1 MQRSSVMIPVYNR
14 AGLAPHEAGSASGSF
29 YLSPVDLTRR
39 IREIVNAVIPPD
51 ASIAVVSKGDG
62 ELVELHGRRARHFP
76 ESEKGG
82 CAGHYPADGS
92 EAVTLVENARADG
105 VHYLLLPQTAFWWL
119 EQYPE
124 LARHLH
130 QRYRKINADS
140 STCLIYSLDSL
151 TPPESHLQSQGSSA
165 TESRLE
171 QLDRLLLEEPS
182 GVNRKVSPY
191 DLMYKGSGHPERY
204 FRWGP
209 EALYRIELALLAAGK
224 VDITRILDLPCG
236 HGRVLRTLGA
246 AFPEAEVTACDLD
259 RDAVDFCAQHLGA
272 VPVYSDELPDNIELD
287 GPFEVIWCGSLLT
300 HLNGDRWPGWLELF
314 SSVLSAGGVLV
325 FSVHGRHMIELLRSR
340 ELRMGLT
347 DERIDELLRDHDR
360 DGFGYRD
367 FASQDGY
374 GVSLS
379 SPSWISRQL
388 EQSPGLRVLSYTER
402 GWWGLHDT
410 VAVLRES

>member
-1 MQRSSVMIPVYNR
+1 MQRSSVMIPVYDR
-14 AGLAPHEAGSASGSF
+14 GGLDRQEAGSTSGGS
-29 YLSPVDLTRR
+29 YLSHAELTRR

-51 ASIAVVSKGDG
+51 ASIAVVSKGD
-62 ELVELHGRRARHFP
+62 EALVDLDGRRARRFP

-82 CAGHYPADGS
+82 YAGHPADGS
-92 EAVTLVENARADG
+92 EAVALVEKARVDG
-105 VHYLLLPQTAFWWL
+105 IHYLLLPQTAWWWL

-124 LARHLH
+124 LARHLD
-130 QRYRKINADS
+130 QRYLRIHADS

-151 TPPESHLQSQGSSA
+151 TPPEPRLQSQCSSA
-165 TESRLE
+165 SESRLE
-171 QLDRLLLEEPS
+171 QLDRLLVAERSE
-182 GVNRKVSPY
+182 VNREISPY

-204 FRWGP
+204 FRWGT
-209 EALYRIELALLAAGK
+209 EALRCIELALLTAGK
-224 VDITRILDLPCG
+224 VDVRRILDLPCG
-236 HGRVLRTLGA
+236 HGRVLRTLRA

-259 RDAVDFCAQHLGA
+259 RDAVDFCAERLRA
-272 VPVYSDELPDNIELD
+272 VPVYSDEVPDNIELE
-287 GPFEVIWCGSLLT
+287 GPFDVIWCGSLLT

-314 SSVLSAGGVLV
+314 SSVLTAGGVLV

-367 FASQDGY
+367 FANQDGY
-374 GVSLS
+374 GVSVS
-379 SPSWISRQL
+379 APSWTWHQL
-388 EQSPGLRVLSYTER
+388 EQSPGLRVISYSER